1 MASKVDGGVG
11 LEEYIAVGL
20 EVDLLDLLLEDL
32 LATVGGVDEPGLQVG
47 GG

>member
-1 MASKVDGGVG
+1 MTSKVGGVG

-32 LATVGGVDEPGLQVG
+32 LATVGGVDNPGLLVG